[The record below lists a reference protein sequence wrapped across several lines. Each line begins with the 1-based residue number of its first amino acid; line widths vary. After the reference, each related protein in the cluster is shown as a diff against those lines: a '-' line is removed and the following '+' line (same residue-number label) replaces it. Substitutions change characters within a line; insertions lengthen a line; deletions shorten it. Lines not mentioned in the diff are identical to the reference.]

1 MQKKAKPPEATDL
14 YRILIVDPDS
24 LFREMLSAA
33 ITLHNPACTVL
44 NASSP
49 SQALE
54 LLNDDL
60 VDLIITEIDFEEPD
74 GVRMGVDFLEQ
85 ATLRQ
90 APGEVLVVTTR
101 PHAECASLVD
111 ASQFM
116 AKPPVMDELLRR
128 IDSVLDSH
136 RDSILRGLSLPSV
149 LQVIQHD
156 NKTCTVTV
164 SADARLGFLYCV
176 KGRLV
181 HAVASFGSSKAE
193 GRDAALEVLNW
204 ADATIRLTERCR
216 SPETIKEPL
225 TNILLDWALQADQS
239 AKVPG

>member
-1 MQKKAKPPEATDL
+1 MQKKAKLPEATDL

-44 NASSP
+44 NASGP
-49 SQALE
+49 IEALDF
-54 LLNDDL
+54 LNDYL
-60 VDLIITEIDFEEPD
+60 VDLIVTEMNFEETD
-74 GVRMGVDFLEQ
+74 GVRVGLDFLKQ

-90 APGEVLVVTTR
+90 GPGEVLVVTSQPFT
-101 PHAECASLVD
+101 ECASLVD

-181 HAVASFGSSKAE
+181 HAVASSGSAKAE
-193 GRDAALEVLNW
+193 GRDAALELLNW
-204 ADATIRLTERCR
+204 RDATIRLTERCR

-225 TNILLDWALQADQS
+225 TNILLDWALQTDQS
-239 AKVPG
+239 AKVLG